1 VFASHSLLLD
11 YLRGEIRHKQQ
22 NGMMLAVLAINLD
35 CVSRVDGLL
44 GYAAGDALLEQITAR
59 LKAGLRPTDVLG
71 VLGRDELGCVLPE
84 IAGEGYALLAT
95 HKILRVLEQAF
106 TVSEQQVLVSASL
119 GIALY
124 PEHGKSAETL
134 LRQAN
139 LTMHE
144 AKRSRIGFM
153 VYTSKLEQMSQLQFE
168 IKADLV
174 RAIRDNEFY
183 LYYQP
188 QLDLATERITGYEA
202 LLRWDR
208 SPDAEIPT
216 ATIITVAEN
225 SGLIS
230 SLTEGV
236 LNTALRQYIN
246 FQRTGMDVDVSINFS
261 ARNLVERE
269 LSVIVEQ
276 ALKTWSVP
284 PGKIVVEITES
295 AMIEDEKKCLETLK
309 KLKDIGVKL
318 SIDDFGTGYASMS
331 YLRKLPVDELKI
343 DISFVRNMMKVKQD
357 ERIVRSV
364 ITLSHNFDLEV
375 VAEGVEDEA
384 TLEHL
389 RDLGCDKVQGS
400 YISPPLPEAAAIKI
414 FSSYGT

>member
-1 VFASHSLLLD
+1 MFANHTLLLD
-11 YLRGEIRHKQQ
+11 YLRSEIRHKQHD
-22 NGMMLAVLAINLD
+22 GMMLSVLAINLD

-44 GYAAGDALLEQITAR
+44 GYPAGDALLEQITAR
-59 LKAGLRPTDVLG
+59 LRAGLRPADVLG
-71 VLGRDELGCVLPE
+71 TLGRDELGCILPT

-139 LTMHE
+139 LAMHE
-144 AKRSRIGFM
+144 AKRSKAGFM
-153 VYTSKLEQMSQLQFE
+153 MYTPNLEQMSQLQFE

-174 RAIRDNEFY
+174 RAIRENE
-183 LYYQP
+183 LSLHYQP

-208 SPDAEIPT
+208 GPDAAIPT
-216 ATIITVAEN
+216 ATIIAVAEN
-225 SGLIS
+225 NGLIS
-230 SLTEGV
+230 ALTEGV

-246 FQRTGMDVDVSINFS
+246 FQRAGMDVDVSINFS
-261 ARNLVERE
+261 ARNLAERE
-269 LSVIVEQ
+269 LSVMVEQ
-276 ALKTWSVP
+276 ALKTWSVSP
-284 PGKIVVEITES
+284 DKIVVEITES
-295 AMIEDEKKCLETLK
+295 AMIEDEKRCLETLK

-343 DISFVRNMMKVKQD
+343 DISFVRNMMRVKED

-375 VAEGVEDEA
+375 VAEGVEDEV

-389 RDLGCDKVQGS
+389 RDLGCDKAQGN
-400 YISPPLPEAAAIKI
+400 YISPPLPEAAAIKL
-414 FSSYGT
+414 FSPYDK